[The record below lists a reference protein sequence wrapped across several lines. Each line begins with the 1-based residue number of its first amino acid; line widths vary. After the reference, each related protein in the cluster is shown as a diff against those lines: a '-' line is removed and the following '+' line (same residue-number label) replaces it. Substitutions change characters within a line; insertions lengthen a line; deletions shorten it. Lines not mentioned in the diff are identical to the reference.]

1 AGGVPAR
8 AVGVVPVQAGA
19 DAGEQRAG
27 RLLAV
32 TGLEVPR
39 GGGVHV
45 AEGQVLA
52 AGNPVDVG
60 EIVVPVGDGP
70 AGGDELAGIDH
81 EILGALRVLVHR
93 AAGGLAQ
100 CARGAGIV
108 AEAVQVLGVL

>member
-1 AGGVPAR
+1 MATDGTAAPGSAQQLLEHLADRMAGPGGGGKHLVDAGGVPAR

-70 AGGDELAGIDH
+70 AG
-81 EILGALRVLVHR
+81 
-93 AAGGLAQ
+93 
-100 CARGAGIV
+100 
-108 AEAVQVLGVL
+108 